1 MDFLVHFFRDIL
13 DGPLYWIVVAICFF
27 LIVFIIGFLLDSHE
41 KNERLRGM
49 VQEASAGKERMYVTD
64 EMTKVEDSPTP
75 LVITPPTVEVPNTSE
90 EENKSVGVL
99 DLSSE
104 DYQDNSEVLPD
115 NNNN

>member
-27 LIVFIIGFLLDSHE
+27 LIVFIIGFLLDRHE

-64 EMTKVEDSPTP
+64 EMTKVEDTPTP

-90 EENKSVGVL
+90 EENKSVGIL
-99 DLSSE
+99 ELSSE
-104 DYQDNSEVLPD
+104 DYQENSEVLPD